1 MDINS
6 ITDKIIGAA
15 IRVHSVLGPGLL
27 ESMYEKCMV
36 LELTKAQLHFECQ
49 APIHVIY
56 DGIKVGHGYY
66 VDILVEQSV
75 VVEIKTVDRFHPIH
89 TAQLL
94 SYLKLSGCRVGLLIN
109 FHVYSLPQGIKRVV
123 LDYDDPI
130 PRFPRFPR

>member
-15 IRVHSVLGPGLL
+15 IKVHSVLGPGLL
-27 ESMYEKCMV
+27 ESMYEKCMA
-36 LELTKAQLHFECQ
+36 LELTKTELHFECQ

-56 DGIKVGHGYY
+56 DGKKVGHGYY

-89 TAQLL
+89 TAQIL
-94 SYLKLSGCRVGLLIN
+94 SYLKLMGCKVGLLIN

-123 LDYDDPI
+123 LQYDGAV